1 MAPLRRSPRCRLP
14 SSQERK
20 KREERGRGGPP
31 RAGGRFPAAR
41 CVLQT
46 LPCFSLALSP
56 PLPARLELKMAPLFL
71 SPGPNCEEQSGSARA
86 GRVGGTPLEVL
97 QKPHAGCRSGR
108 SYTNTRLRELRA
120 GSWGAAGARCP
131 LLPSPLGHPG
141 APNRARGLSP
151 SNPFSF
157 QPRLFPTSMRDAG
170 CAAHGLGCVF
180 GGFPAEFCK
189 GKQAGGI
196 RGSPQPDGEAPRSS
210 WCACAIVPPPPFFF
224 FLYI

>member
-1 MAPLRRSPRCRLP
+1 MCPANTALFLSRPLP
-14 SSQERK
+14 SSPGEAGAENGSFVPVPGAQLRGAERLRK
-20 KREERGRGGPP
+20 H
-31 RAGGRFPAAR
+31 RA
-41 CVLQT
+41 
-46 LPCFSLALSP
+46 
-56 PLPARLELKMAPLFL
+56 
-71 SPGPNCEEQSGSARA
+71 ARA

-131 LLPSPLGHPG
+131 LLPSPCGHPG

-157 QPRLFPTSMRDAG
+157 QPGLFPTSMRDAG

-224 FLYI
+224 FIYIKDKKTNGKLN